1 MRYIVEYLNIFLEFQ
16 ERYFDDFTRYLCK
29 GLLATDVSTTF
40 AEARVFQNPTE
51 RFDWS
56 INRAAVGKRVMWL

>member
-1 MRYIVEYLNIFLEFQ
+1 LATLRDICVL
-16 ERYFDDFTRYLCK
+16 K

-40 AEARVFQNPTE
+40 AEARVFQNPIE